1 MGGTTSTQAGSI
13 DTDSKVTEN
22 SNFGLLNISNESLTG
37 GINVLEI
44 ITFII
49 VCLATFYFLKI
60 FCARHRKKRLAKM
73 QQHLQGISIQHDPQG
88 PPAPPVVHPAAA
100 RVQIVPMSLSPPI
113 YQGDQL
119 GSAGRAMMEKYDIL
133 AQPRP

>member
-13 DTDSKVTEN
+13 DNDSKVTEN

-60 FCARHRKKRLAKM
+60 FCARRRKKRLAEM
-73 QQHLQGISIQHDPQG
+73 QQHLQDISIQHEHPLG
-88 PPAPPVVHPAAA
+88 PPAPPVVHPVAA
-100 RVQIVPMSLSPPI
+100 RVPIVPMSPPI
-113 YQGDQL
+113 YPGDQL
-119 GSAGRAMMEKYDIL
+119 GSAGRAMMEKYDI
-133 AQPRP
+133 

>member
-60 FCARHRKKRLAKM
+60 FCARRRMKRLAEM
-73 QQHLQGISIQHDPQG
+73 QQHLQGINQG
-88 PPAPPVVHPAAA
+88 INLQEPPGQPAPPVVHAA
-100 RVQIVPMSLSPPI
+100 RVPIMSLQPPI
-113 YQGDQL
+113 YPGDQL
-119 GSAGRAMMEKYDIL
+119 NSAQMGSAGKYDI
-133 AQPRP
+133 

>member
-60 FCARHRKKRLAKM
+60 FCARRRKKRLAEM
-73 QQHLQGISIQHDPQG
+73 QQHLQGISIQHEHPLG
-88 PPAPPVVHPAAA
+88 PPAPPVVHPVAA
-100 RVQIVPMSLSPPI
+100 RVPIVPMLPPI
-113 YQGDQL
+113 YPCDQL
-119 GSAGRAMMEKYDIL
+119 GSAGGGMMEKYYI
-133 AQPRP
+133 

>member
-1 MGGTTSTQAGSI
+1 MGGTASTQAGSI

-44 ITFII
+44 IAFII

-60 FCARHRKKRLAKM
+60 FCARRRKKRLAEM
-73 QQHLQGISIQHDPQG
+73 QQHLQGISIQQDPPG
-88 PPAPPVVHPAAA
+88 LPAPPVVHAA
-100 RVQIVPMSLSPPI
+100 RVPIVPMSLQPPI
-113 YQGDQL
+113 YPGDQL
-119 GSAGRAMMEKYDIL
+119 GSAQLGSTGKYDI
-133 AQPRP
+133 

>member
-13 DTDSKVTEN
+13 DNDSKVTEN
-22 SNFGLLNISNESLTG
+22 RNFGLLNFSNESLTG

-60 FCARHRKKRLAKM
+60 FCERCRKRRLAEI
-73 QQHLQGISIQHDPQG
+73 QQYLQGINLHELPGQ
-88 PPAPPVVHPAAA
+88 PAAPVVHAA
-100 RVQIVPMSLSPPI
+100 RVPIMSMQPPL
-113 YQGDQL
+113 YPGNQL
-119 GSAGRAMMEKYDIL
+119 NSAQMGSAGKYDI
-133 AQPRP
+133 